1 MNKIL
6 QQPILLLWF
15 RVPAKLLFEPTD
27 VPSGHAKG
35 FGDGVRLLPC
45 FQTGQD
51 TSFERFTTAQVGH
64 DDLHPPKFCSAAIR
78 CRPSNSRRK
87 PVGFRGIKY
96 ERPPHC
102 AQRMTAPTSPMASD
116 SSNWLTHTSL
126 MSTNLVFPK
135 P

>member
-15 RVPAKLLFEPTD
+15 WVPAKLLFEPTD
-27 VPSGHAKG
+27 VPGGHAKG

-64 DDLHPPKFCSAAIR
+64 DDLHPPKFCTEGR
-78 CRPSNSRRK
+78 
-87 PVGFRGIKY
+87 
-96 ERPPHC
+96 H
-102 AQRMTAPTSPMASD
+102 TLPTKQLQKKTCGLPGD
-116 SSNWLTHTSL
+116 K
-126 MSTNLVFPK
+126 V
-135 P
+135 

>member
-27 VPSGHAKG
+27 VPGGYAKD

-45 FQTGQD
+45 FKTGQD

-64 DDLHPPKFCSAAIR
+64 DDLHPPQILYRGPPYAADQAT
-78 CRPSNSRRK
+78 PEENLW
-87 PVGFRGIKY
+87 
-96 ERPPHC
+96 
-102 AQRMTAPTSPMASD
+102 ASGG
-116 SSNWLTHTSL
+116 
-126 MSTNLVFPK
+126 
-135 P
+135 

>member
-51 TSFERFTTAQVGH
+51 TSFERFTTAQVGQ
-64 DDLHPPKFCSAAIR
+64 DDLHPPKFCTE
-78 CRPSNSRRK
+78 CR
-87 PVGFRGIKY
+87 
-96 ERPPHC
+96 H
-102 AQRMTAPTSPMASD
+102 TLPTKQLQKKTCGLPGD
-116 SSNWLTHTSL
+116 K
-126 MSTNLVFPK
+126 V
-135 P
+135 